1 MTFDGF
7 PRIICSIR
15 VGIDAGTEMHEGKLP
30 TRDCRR
36 RARVIGKRPSYAPG
50 LLCRLRGLSLPAP
63 DPAAITFR
71 PPARKPWFGTLLAVW
86 CRAPGVVPKTY
97 DVFDP
102 KSSEKVIATLSALTY
117 PPAPRRHEASKWQ
130 S

>member
-1 MTFDGF
+1 MGSSQREF
-7 PRIICSIR
+7 
-15 VGIDAGTEMHEGKLP
+15 AGGGRGSLGNV
-30 TRDCRR
+30 
-36 RARVIGKRPSYAPG
+36 RATHLAFSTACAV
-50 LLCRLRGLSLPAP
+50 SLPAP

-102 KSSEKVIATLSALTY
+102 RSSEKVIATLSALAY

>member
-15 VGIDAGTEMHEGKLP
+15 VGIDAGTEVHEGKLP
-30 TRDCRR
+30 TRGCRR
-36 RARVIGKRPSYAPG
+36 RARVIGKRPSYEPG
-50 LLCRLRGLSLPAP
+50 LLCRLRGHSLSAP
-63 DPAAITFR
+63 DLATITIG
-71 PPARKPWFGTLLAVW
+71 PPARKPWAGTLLAVW
-86 CRAPGVVPKTY
+86 CRASGVVPKTY

-102 KSSEKVIATLSALTY
+102 RSSLSALTY